1 VRADAINW
9 DLMNDGITNPKNA
22 KSLVGS
28 WETPPVMSLGV
39 RKDMETAVEKGFL
52 FIQFHNVSKEDK
64 DAVSAFLRSV
74 KFIPSPFH
82 RKADGSPDEQ
92 AKRGEKVFDKAG
104 CAECHPAPLYT
115 SKLAYDV
122 GTAGERDVRV
132 VVEDLEKSA
141 KDKSYAPP
149 PGEANVEATNSFDTP
164 TLLEMYRSGPFLH
177 DGRAA
182 TLKDVLT
189 TFNKE
194 DKHGITSKLSP
205 QEIDD
210 LVAFLMSL

>member
-1 VRADAINW
+1 
-9 DLMNDGITNPKNA
+9 MNDGITNPKNA

-28 WETPPVMSLGV
+28 WETPPVMALGV

-52 FIQFHNVSKEDK
+52 FIQFHNVSKADK

-82 RKADGSPDEQ
+82 RNADGSLDEQ
-92 AKRGEKVFDKAG
+92 AKRGEKVFEKAG

-115 SKLAYDV
+115 DKLMHDV
-122 GTAGERDVRV
+122 GTRGERDVRV

-141 KDKSYAPP
+141 DPKAKPAAEAPAEP
-149 PGEANVEATNSFDTP
+149 KAVGTDSFDTP
-164 TLLEMYRSGPFLH
+164 TLLEMYRTGPYLH

-182 TLKDVLT
+182 TLKDVVT
-189 TFNKE
+189 IFNKE
-194 DKHGITSKLSP
+194 DKHGETSKLSA